1 MKNLL
6 LASAILF
13 SMILACQPKNTGDP
27 AADGAPSDIAVE
39 PEKVLRHVVL
49 FKFRD
54 DVLPEDVRMIENAF
68 RELPAK
74 IDAIL
79 DFEWGINNSPEGLA
93 DGFTHCF
100 FLTFRDEAAREVYLP
115 HPDHAAFGELLRPHL
130 DKVLVVD
137 YWTSN

>member
-6 LASAILF
+6 YASAILCT
-13 SMILACQPKNTGDP
+13 MVMACQPKSTGDP
-27 AADGAPSDIAVE
+27 AADGSPSNTTVE

-54 DVLPEDVRMIENAF
+54 DVLPEDVRMVENAF
-68 RELPAK
+68 RELPVK

>member
-6 LASAILF
+6 LASAILC
-13 SMILACQPKNTGDP
+13 SMFLACQPKTTGDP
-27 AADGAPSDIAVE
+27 AADGAPSDAAVE

>member
-6 LASAILF
+6 FASAVFCSLV
-13 SMILACQPKNTGDP
+13 LACQPKSTSEPADAGGLSDP
-27 AADGAPSDIAVE
+27 AVQ

-54 DVLPEDVRMIENAF
+54 DVLAEDVSMVENAF
-68 RELPAK
+68 RELPEK
-74 IDAIL
+74 IDVIL
-79 DFEWGINNSPEGLA
+79 DFEWGTNNSPEGLD

-137 YWTSN
+137 YWTSD

>member
-1 MKNLL
+1 MV
-6 LASAILF
+6 
-13 SMILACQPKNTGDP
+13 LACKPKSTGDP
-27 AADGAPSDIAVE
+27 AAVGSQSLATVE